1 MKKIKFEYNEKGE
14 LIVIDVETGE
24 IIDNVST
31 NNIEQS
37 KPRPE

>member
-1 MKKIKFEYNEKGE
+1 MKKIKFDYNEKGE

-31 NNIEQS
+31 NNTE
-37 KPRPE
+37 KPKLRPE